1 MQGNAQGIHLLGL
14 FQGRVVKYILLNL
27 LVAIAYA
34 VGVRLSHEFATLPGT
49 VASVWFPSG
58 MTLALV
64 YWYGHRVVLGIVCG
78 STFAL
83 YFGLAKIMPS
93 LSMFG
98 LVFILVACACGN
110 VAQPLLATYLIKKY
124 AKHRQIFSH
133 VKTVILYIVAAI
145 FSPMVSA
152 TLGISSLCIT
162 NTIPWQNF
170 GISWLTWWLGSAL
183 PHLIFSPTLIIWRD
197 FWKIRHHYNLWE
209 IGIGGLLFLVISW
222 LAFAR
227 DYPLA
232 YFLLPVLIWTVFRY
246 GSFVSNLL
254 VTVVSLIAILSTA
267 WGHGLYVKGSPNDS
281 LLLLQSFMA
290 VFGLTSLIL
299 SATIDERTEAQMRLQ
314 QALENMESQVIE
326 RTEALQQS
334 EAQING
340 FFSSAPIGMGIVD
353 CEFKY
358 VRVNQVLADIN
369 GHAIADHHGKSS
381 YEILNSFSSQIED
394 IYRQVLTTGKS
405 LSNLEISSDTLSQKG
420 EVQTW
425 LCSYFPIFNTDQI
438 PFRVGFV
445 VTDISDRKKVEAEL
459 RYTESVLRKAN
470 LELEKLVNVDGL
482 TQVANRRCF
491 DNRLE
496 DEWSRLCRDVQP
508 LSLLLFDIDYFK
520 LYNDCYGHQAGDDCL
535 KLVAQAAQAVL
546 YRPADLVA
554 RYGGEEFAVIL
565 PNTDR
570 NGALVVAEQIR
581 SEITRLDIV
590 HQNSHIGD
598 TVTISIGVASVLPD
612 QHHKANL
619 LIKWADLAL
628 YQAKQQGRDRIEF
641 FDPSMYAS

>member
-1 MQGNAQGIHLLGL
+1 MQGNAQDILLLGL
-14 FQGRVVKYILLNL
+14 LQGRVTKYILLNL

-64 YWYGHRVVLGIVCG
+64 YLRGHSVVPGIICG

-93 LSMFG
+93 LSTFS
-98 LVFILVACACGN
+98 LILILVACACGN

-133 VKTVILYIVAAI
+133 VNTVILYIVAAV

-152 TLGISSLCIT
+152 TFGISSLCIT
-162 NTIPWQNF
+162 NTIPWQNY

-197 FWKIRHHYNLWE
+197 FQKTRHHYNLWE
-209 IGIGGLLFLVISW
+209 IGVGGLLFLLISW

-254 VTVVSLIAILSTA
+254 VAVVSLIAILSTS
-267 WGHGLYVKGSPNDS
+267 WGHGLYVKDSPNDS

-290 VFGLTSLIL
+290 VFGLTALIL
-299 SATIDERTEAQMRLQ
+299 SATIDERTEAQIRLQ
-314 QALENMESQVIE
+314 HTLENLEFQVIE
-326 RTEALQQS
+326 RTAALQQS

-353 CEFKY
+353 RDFRY
-358 VRVNQVLADIN
+358 VRVNQVLANIN
-369 GHAIADHHGKSS
+369 GHTIAEHFGKTSR
-381 YEILNSFSSQIED
+381 EILDSFSSQIED
-394 IYRQVLTTGKS
+394 IYQQVLMTGKS
-405 LSNLEISSDTLSQKG
+405 LLNLEVSSDTLSHNGQM
-420 EVQTW
+420 QTW
-425 LCSYFPIFNTDQI
+425 LCSYFPIFNDEQV

-445 VTDISDRKKVEAEL
+445 VIDISDRKRVEADL
-459 RYTESVLRKAN
+459 RYTESILRRAN

-496 DEWSRLCRDVQP
+496 DEWSRLCRDSQP

-570 NGALVVAEQIR
+570 IGALVVAEQIR
-581 SEITRLDIV
+581 AEITKLDIV

-598 TVTISIGVASVLPD
+598 TVTISIGVASALPD
-612 QHHKANL
+612 PYQNPNL

-628 YQAKQQGRDRIEF
+628 YRAKQQGRDRVEF
-641 FDPSMYAS
+641 FDPST